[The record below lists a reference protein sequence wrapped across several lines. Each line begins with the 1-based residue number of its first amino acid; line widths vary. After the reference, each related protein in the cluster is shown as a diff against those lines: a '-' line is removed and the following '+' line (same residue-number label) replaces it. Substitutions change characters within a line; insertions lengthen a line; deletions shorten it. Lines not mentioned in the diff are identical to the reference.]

1 MLPALIVTP
10 PKLFAPVSVTV
21 PGPKIVTGSVVLAL
35 SRLKS
40 PPLVSKPSDEPESKV
55 TRLKTDAM
63 SVHVQSSVPPTIAS
77 VPPPMTSTVPDAG
90 SAAGLASS
98 SVPPDST
105 VVPPLKSFVPASVT
119 LPLTSRPHAPCRSA

>member
-1 MLPALIVTP
+1 M
-10 PKLFAPVSVTV
+10 
-21 PGPKIVTGSVVLAL
+21 LAL

-98 SVPPDST
+98 SAAGLDGGAAAEIVCARERD
-105 VVPPLKSFVPASVT
+105 VAAE
-119 LPLTSRPHAPCRSA
+119 SRPHSPCRSA